1 MLVGEWLASLSRSTM
16 RAKEAGSRL
25 KVAKMKFNFLLVRHM
40 LIGSVPSRLL
50 RATEGHLVGSP
61 WIVLNIF
68 LCALSSISSS
78 VLGSTHNSDP
88 NSRMGRQIV
97 M

>member
-1 MLVGEWLASLSRSTM
+1 MLVWEWLASRTM
-16 RAKEAGSRL
+16 RAREAGSKL
-25 KVAKMKFNFLLVRHM
+25 SVAKMKFSFLLVRHM

-78 VLGSTHNSDP
+78 VLESTHSSDP

-97 M
+97 T